1 MKQNIKATE
10 STDIWIG
17 VLIFKIQVAWCM
29 SEVNSSVVCNQQLG
43 SRQHHHEE
51 VTLQCSPPTLH
62 PLTHCH
68 WTTWMCCLAW
78 SWLSIFTRLSY
89 GLDVLSSPD
98 YSLVSWSG
106 VKILIEVDVDGVN
119 WSEYQSWWAALT
131 LSSWHLF
138 AQQSQLPVSH
148 VWQHSFM

>member
-1 MKQNIKATE
+1 MQP
-10 STDIWIG
+10 S
-17 VLIFKIQVAWCM
+17 
-29 SEVNSSVVCNQQLG
+29 
-43 SRQHHHEE
+43 
-51 VTLQCSPPTLH
+51 H

-89 GLDVLSSPD
+89 GLNVLSSPD

-106 VKILIEVDVDGVN
+106 VKILIELDVNGVN

-131 LSSWHLF
+131 LSSLAPLCSADSAACLSRSAALFPCNYLTCLSSTFIPFISCFGSTAGTFSFPPTPKSLFFGPQIHHLT
-138 AQQSQLPVSH
+138 QITKLVS
-148 VWQHSFM
+148 